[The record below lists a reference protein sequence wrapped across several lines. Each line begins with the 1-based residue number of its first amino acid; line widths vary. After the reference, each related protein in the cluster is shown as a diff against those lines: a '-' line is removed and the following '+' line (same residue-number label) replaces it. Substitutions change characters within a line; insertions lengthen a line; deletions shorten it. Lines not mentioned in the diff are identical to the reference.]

1 MEKNNKETVEL
12 LKRYSD
18 QEETKE
24 LENEKKIWEHMR
36 ESAQVDDKDSIREEE
51 NRLSVKINKATEE
64 EKNK

>member
-1 MEKNNKETVEL
+1 MEKINKETVKL

-18 QEETKE
+18 QEKTKE

-51 NRLSVKINKATEE
+51 NRVADKISKATEE